1 MSAVLLQPANTSALK
16 EMLLL
21 AEAIQ
26 AEGSYTPVM
35 VLADPGME
43 AFALGNLP
51 KGVQVRRLY
60 TSGGGAS
67 PGASPRPGQKRGL
80 RKMLARWWALA
91 FASTLR
97 QLSGSLQQA
106 RAILAETRPAALLVS
121 GDRHLNGE
129 LAFLKAAQEAGCPAI
144 LVSYAYANLPDFK
157 DLALLRKDDPLHHPG
172 SGGQTLLK
180 RWIRRRYPAQVKET
194 LYGPLLFYT
203 PAVTLALAWMGML
216 PPNPWVLGA
225 GHTTWVTVTGEEDR
239 RRFADQGVPP
249 GKLRVTGNPS
259 HDGLYRLAQQASE
272 LRQALGRKYLL
283 PAERPNLVCAV
294 PHLVEHNLVEAGRH
308 WADTRSLVQ
317 ALASSGANLLLS
329 LHPKSDPAQYRFLE
343 SEYGA
348 RILEEPLQEALPAA
362 DLFAAGFSTTVLWAV
377 LLGIPAVVIDTA
389 GLGYDIYDHLPG
401 VIKVEGLDRLGPVL
415 ARCFNDPDY
424 ARSLRQAQA
433 DCAAQI
439 APFDGQA
446 CRRIIQLIQ
455 ASGTSR
461 G

>member
-1 MSAVLLQPANTSALK
+1 MSTVLLQPANTSALK

-35 VLADPGME
+35 VLADRGME
-43 AFALGNLP
+43 AFALGHLP
-51 KGVQVRRLY
+51 RGVQVRRLY
-60 TSGGGAS
+60 APGGRAHSGAR
-67 PGASPRPGQKRGL
+67 PLPRQKRGL
-80 RKMLARWWALA
+80 RKTLARWWPLALG
-91 FASTLR
+91 STLR
-97 QLSGSLQQA
+97 ELSRSLRQA
-106 RAILAETRPAALLVS
+106 RAVLAETRPAALLVS

-129 LAFLKAAQEAGCPAI
+129 LAFLKAAQEAGCPTI
-144 LVSYAYANLPDFK
+144 LVSYAYANLPDGK
-157 DLALLRKDDPLHHPG
+157 DLGLLRKDDPLYHPG

-180 RWIRRRYPAQVKET
+180 RWIRLRYPAQVKET
-194 LYGPLLFYT
+194 LYGPLLFYS

-216 PPNPWVLGA
+216 PSNPWVLGG

-239 RRFADQGVPP
+239 RRFASQGVPASR
-249 GKLRVTGNPS
+249 LRVTGNPS
-259 HDGLYRLAQQASE
+259 HDGLYRRARQAGE
-272 LRQALGRKYLL
+272 LRRALGQKYSL

-294 PHLVEHNLVEAGRH
+294 PHLVEHNLIEANQH
-308 WADTRSLVQ
+308 WAETRSLVQ
-317 ALASSGANLLLS
+317 ALAGSGANLLLS

-343 SEYGA
+343 SEYEA
-348 RILEEPLQEALPAA
+348 RILEEPLQEVLPVA

-446 CRRIIQLIQ
+446 CRRIIELIQ
-455 ASGTSR
+455 ASEKSR